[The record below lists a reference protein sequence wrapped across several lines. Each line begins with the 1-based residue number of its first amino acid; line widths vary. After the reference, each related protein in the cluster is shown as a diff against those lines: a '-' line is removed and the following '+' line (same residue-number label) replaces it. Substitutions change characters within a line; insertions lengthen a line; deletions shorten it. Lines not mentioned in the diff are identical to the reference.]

1 MRVRN
6 CLFRMMKGDEFSFR
20 RRLVFDL
27 REAQPPWLYKGEL
40 CRLMVPYFHNIKR
53 LAESGSH
60 L

>member
-53 LAESGSH
+53 LG
-60 L
+60 